1 VCVQREL
8 FSNFFLLLPVLLIA
22 RVSLG
27 GVYVELDGTKAGAP
41 ADGTKVGEA
50 PDGMNG
56 EGEGVWGCCAR
67 CTGVEFAGPVGAL
80 GGGVEEGEGDGPLED
95 LAMYPRFGFL

>member
-1 VCVQREL
+1 VCVRREL
-8 FSNFFLLLPVLLIA
+8 FSDFFLLLPALLMA

-27 GVYVELDGTKAGAP
+27 GVYVELDGVKAGAS
-41 ADGTKVGEA
+41 ADGTKAGEA
-50 PDGMNG
+50 PDGANG

-67 CTGVEFAGPVGAL
+67 CAGVELAGPVGAL
-80 GGGVEEGEGDGPLED
+80 GGGVEEGEGDGPPEN